1 MVRDKSLENR
11 SWAVCTSHGTLDAS
25 QAAQQSTNSLTQ
37 KTATRKSALWLSPIA
52 TFVFNKICVRATCKC
67 FHQGWTEVLKK
78 SLVAVRTEV
87 RRRPESQSSDTS
99 TAMFIFF
106 VIWSLMLLP
115 RRSKALYDLLII
127 LPRFYHSVSH
137 LG

>member
-1 MVRDKSLENR
+1 MVRDRSLENR
-11 SWAVCTSHGTLDAS
+11 SWAVCTSHGTLNAS
-25 QAAQQSTNSLTQ
+25 EAAQQPPNSPTQ
-37 KTATRKSALWLSPIA
+37 KTTTRKSALQLSPIA
-52 TFVFNKICVRATCKC
+52 TFIFDKICLRATCKC
-67 FHQGWTEVLKK
+67 FHQGWTELLKK
-78 SLVAVRTEV
+78 SLVAMRTEV
-87 RRRPESQSSDTS
+87 RGCPECQSSDTA

-115 RRSKALYDLLII
+115 RRSKALYDRLIV